1 MRILI
6 IGGTGV
12 LSREIAVQSIAAGHQ
27 VTILTDG
34 KGNLPE
40 PVGLEQHIHSD
51 RNDAVALLAAIPR
64 SQWDLVIDSICYRSQ
79 QALELQKIITDISH
93 HTIVVSTAVVYSPNI
108 NHSLNFDDKIAT
120 ELELGKYTREKIEM
134 EAAWLQSDHPVT
146 ILRPPHILGAG
157 SELGIIPLHNR
168 DLQLIN
174 RLKNHQPLFL
184 ADGGRQ
190 EMQVVYNADIAKV
203 ILAAAGNSK
212 TFGKIYNCANPQ
224 IITGYEYF
232 KTIAD
237 LLGVD
242 LHVQEIPK
250 ETIWSSNWG
259 WVITTVSRILDM
271 TSLRE
276 DIGMVPSTPLSEA
289 LAQTI
294 SYLLS
299 MDRNYHL
306 PDQSLTAIEFEL
318 AAGGANLTQVLSDC
332 IERRGRTPIDQRMN
346 IDPPIYNQ
354 QISKSGF
361 STPKASI
368 TQEPW
373 PIGL

>member
-6 IGGTGV
+6 IGGTGI

-40 PVGLEQHIHSD
+40 PIGLEQHIQVD
-51 RNDAVALLAAIPR
+51 RNDMISLRAAIPR
-64 SQWDLVIDSICYRSQ
+64 SKPWDLVVDSICYYSQ
-79 QALELQKIITDISH
+79 QALELQQIVSDISC
-93 HTIVVSTAVVYSPNI
+93 HTIVISTAIVYDRNMTQ
-108 NHSLNFDDKIAT
+108 SLNSSDKIAT
-120 ELELGKYTREKIEM
+120 ELELGKYAKEKIEM
-134 EAAWLQSDHPVT
+134 EKAWLHSNHPVT

-190 EMQVVYNADIAKV
+190 EMQVVYNTDIAKV

-224 IITGYEYF
+224 VITGYEYF

-242 LHVQEIPK
+242 LHIQEIPK
-250 ETIWSSNWG
+250 ENIWSSNWG

-271 TSLRE
+271 TSLHE

-306 PDQSLTAIEFEL
+306 PDQSLTSIELEL
-318 AAGGANLTQVLSDC
+318 ATGGANLTQVLSDC

-346 IDPPIYNQ
+346 IDPPIYQQ
-354 QISKSGF
+354 QIA
-361 STPKASI
+361 TTAR
-368 TQEPW
+368 
-373 PIGL
+373 

>member
-34 KGNLPE
+34 KGHLAE
-40 PVGLEQHIHSD
+40 PNGLEKHIQLD
-51 RNDAVALLAAIPR
+51 RNDLDALKKAV
-64 SQWDLVIDSICYRSQ
+64 SFSKQWDLVVDTICYNPEQAAGLLKAIGDRS
-79 QALELQKIITDISH
+79 KHIIA
-93 HTIVVSTAVVYSPNI
+93 VSTAILYNKELSS
-108 NHSLNFDDKIAT
+108 SLSTNNSIAT
-120 ELELGKYTREKIEM
+120 DLELGSYGKGKIAM
-134 EAAWLQSDHPVT
+134 EQVYLQSNQPVT

-174 RLKNHQPLFL
+174 RLRNHQPLLL

-190 EMQVVYNADIAKV
+190 QMQVVYSADIAKV

-224 IITGYEYF
+224 IITGHEYF

-242 LHVQEIPK
+242 LQIQEIPK

-271 TSLRE
+271 TSLQE

-289 LAQTI
+289 LIPTI
-294 SYLLS
+294 AHLLKTGRDYES
-299 MDRNYHL
+299 PDR
-306 PDQSLTAIEFEL
+306 SLTEIEFEL
-318 AAGGANLTQVLSDC
+318 ASGSANLAQVLSDC

-346 IDPPIYNQ
+346 IDPPIYQ
-354 QISKSGF
+354 QPAM
-361 STPKASI
+361 T
-368 TQEPW
+368 TR
-373 PIGL
+373 